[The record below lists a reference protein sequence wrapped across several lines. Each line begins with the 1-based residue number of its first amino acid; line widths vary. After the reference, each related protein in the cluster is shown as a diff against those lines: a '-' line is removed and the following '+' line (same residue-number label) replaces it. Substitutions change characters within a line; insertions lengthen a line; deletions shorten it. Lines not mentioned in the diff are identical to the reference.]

1 MNDHVRKPSGR
12 PPMKSEKPKS
22 EFKILKIF
30 FLVTDIGFILYWL
43 ITLLHIIPAEYLFKD
58 YNNPILVAWNWSF
71 LPLDLSISLTGIT
84 TLILFVKKSP
94 VWKLTAIISLVLT
107 FCSGLQAISFW
118 AMRLDFDPLWWGAN
132 LYLLIYP
139 LFFLPGL
146 LKKRTEE
153 K

>member
-1 MNDHVRKPSGR
+1 MITSEIR
-12 PPMKSEKPKS
+12 PIGKTMKAEKTKS
-22 EFKILKIF
+22 EFRILKIF
-30 FLVTDIGFILYWL
+30 FLVTDIGFIIYWL

-84 TLILFVKKSP
+84 TLILYTRKSP
-94 VWKLTAIISLVLT
+94 AWKLTAVISLVLT

-118 AMRLDFDPLWWGAN
+118 AMRLDFDPLWWGTN
-132 LYLLIYP
+132 LYLLVYP

-146 LKKRTEE
+146 LKQRAQSK
-153 K
+153 